1 MSVGA
6 VCNPGCKGGVDSNG
20 GACGSGVCG
29 VKVMECTLC
38 GGGSYNRQ
46 VKAVIFV
53 SLGQRRGAS
62 AVAD

>member
-1 MSVGA
+1 VSVGA

-20 GACGSGVCG
+20 GACG

-38 GGGSYNRQ
+38 GGGGLYNRQ

-53 SLGQRRGAS
+53 SLGQRRAAS